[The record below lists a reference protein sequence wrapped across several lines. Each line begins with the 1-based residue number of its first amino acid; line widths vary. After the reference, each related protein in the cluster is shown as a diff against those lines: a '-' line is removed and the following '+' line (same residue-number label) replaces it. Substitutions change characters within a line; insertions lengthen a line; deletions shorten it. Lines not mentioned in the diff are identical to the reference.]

1 LQGGKKR
8 SEEQEQGNM
17 SLILSSALPVYCI
30 LRRNDEEKA
39 LRLHRK
45 GLEMIARDLEL
56 LKGQIETSGSMTE
69 GIDEAT
75 RKRESIRVAD
85 EIYRLLKR
93 VATTVMRKAYQHDP
107 TKKKYHELL
116 KVAHHIDRVIED
128 GTFRDFPQV
137 LDQLKIRKKR
147 LQDEKKSSGKGEI
160 PTTIMKFSRP
170 CWLLPETTFST
181 SMIGL

>member
-1 LQGGKKR
+1 LQIEFLGILELAR
-8 SEEQEQGNM
+8 RQEKERR
-17 SLILSSALPVYCI
+17 ARA
-30 LRRNDEEKA
+30 RRNDEEKA

-147 LQDEKKSSGKGEI
+147 PQDEKKSSGKGEI